1 MHYGEVMKI
10 TRSQLRRLITES
22 VINEGKS
29 VEEKMQALVDEAP
42 EKRAIGKANIKDYY
56 GDIGQAKTSATNDAR
71 SKLGSGSSRPIAK
84 EVSSDGI
91 IYVVVEKQ

>member
-1 MHYGEVMKI
+1 MKI
-10 TRSQLRRLITES
+10 TRRELRRLITES

-42 EKRAIGKANIKDYY
+42 GKRALGKANVKDYY
-56 GDIGQAKTSATNDAR
+56 GDIGQATTYATDDAR
-71 SKLGSGSSRPIAK
+71 SKLGGGSSRPIST
-84 EVSSDGI
+84 EISSDGI